1 MKPLY
6 FLSAI
11 LLFFFCNS
19 NAQIIQKP
27 VTKKIRPVPVPVTNK
42 TETPQSAPALVYRLT
57 GVKVS
62 IKTGNDNKE
71 FPSSVQTGLSVRNS
85 GMQYAYFRQDNLK
98 NEMKSNSTT
107 EFWMEKMGLNLK
119 ELTLDELQKSGIQLS
134 IHYSANFQFDA
145 WKIEGVSL
153 MLEIR
158 DQFDKPH
165 PTLFQKVITFGNA
178 NGFLNG
184 YDGNRWMICVTDGY
198 FNPLSASIQ

>member
-1 MKPLY
+1 MKSVYILI
-6 FLSAI
+6 AI
-11 LLFFFCNS
+11 LFLVINYGT
-19 NAQIIQKP
+19 AQVIQKP
-27 VTKKIRPVPVPVTNK
+27 VTKKNMRPATTTTK

-71 FPSSVQTGLSVRNS
+71 YPSIVQTGLSVRNS
-85 GMQYAYFRQDNLK
+85 GMQYAFFRQDNLK

-119 ELTLDELQKSGIQLS
+119 EITLDEIQKRGLQLTIN
-134 IHYSANFQFDA
+134 YNANFQFDA
-145 WKIEGVSL
+145 WKIEGISVL
-153 MLEIR
+153 LEIR
-158 DQFDKPH
+158 DQFDNPH

-184 YDGNRWMICVTDGY
+184 YPGTTYMMCETDGY
-198 FNPLSASIQ
+198 LNPLSAYIK